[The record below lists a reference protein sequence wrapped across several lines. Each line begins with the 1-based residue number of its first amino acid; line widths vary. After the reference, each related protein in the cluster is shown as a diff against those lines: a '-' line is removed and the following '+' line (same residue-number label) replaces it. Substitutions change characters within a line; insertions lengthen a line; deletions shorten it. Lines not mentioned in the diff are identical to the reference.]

1 MEETKKH
8 DKQSIHESRKR
19 DYTMRLSKMHLKTL
33 REVPNEAE
41 LASHILLLRG
51 GMIRKLASGIYG
63 YMPLGWRSIRKIE
76 NIIREEMDK
85 SGSQEVLMSAI
96 QPAELWQ
103 ESKRWFAYGPEM
115 WRVKDRHEREFCLG
129 PTHEEVFTDIVRNEI
144 SSHRQLPVN
153 LYQIQTKYRDE
164 ARPRFGLMRSREFI
178 MKDAYSFDKDEE
190 GLDESY
196 KEMYETYERIFTRCG
211 LTFRAVEADTGAI
224 GGSNSHEFTAISE
237 VGESEITYCNA
248 CKMAATTE
256 KAEVAD
262 ECSEEDVKEIPLEK
276 IYTPNTKTI
285 TEVAQYLDIDEKKTI
300 KALLFVTHDDQGEKS
315 GYAIAFIRGDR
326 ELNEVKLINALGIH
340 EHQIEFADEAEIA
353 DATGAVGGFT
363 GPIGLVNCTVVIDSE
378 LTKLKNLCAGANEKN
393 YHIKNVNYG
402 RDYKGDIIADIKTLK
417 ANDPC
422 PKCGAPVKHA
432 RGIEVG
438 QVFKLG
444 TKYSD
449 SMGAVYKDENQKDK
463 PIVMGSYGIGV
474 SRTLAAIIEQN
485 HDENGII
492 WPMPVAP
499 YEVMITVVKVKDDV
513 QMELAEK
520 MYDELVEAGIE
531 VLLDDRDERVGVK
544 FKDAD
549 LLGVPIR
556 ITVGKGA
563 TNKLVEYKL
572 RRDVEKV
579 ELHMEEAI
587 EKAKKTVLKER

>member
-1 MEETKKH
+1 
-8 DKQSIHESRKR
+8 
-19 DYTMRLSKMHLKTL
+19 MRLSKMHLKTL

-129 PTHEEVFTDIVRNEI
+129 PTHEEIFTDIVRNEI

-196 KEMYETYERIFTRCG
+196 KKMYETYERIFTRCG

-285 TEVAQYLDIDEKKTI
+285 AEVAQYLDIDEKKTI
-300 KALLFVTHDDQGEKS
+300 KALLFVTHNDQGEKS